1 MGFISSGTSPDG
13 DTIKYNE
20 GGALKVDETALF
32 TWESSIKNALAVL
45 ALQADNALGFTDY
58 SNMQV
63 DIFSSAAGVSG
74 TVDIDN
80 STMQNIEGKYTN
92 KTFIFDGT
100 FRSKKGYTYGN
111 YSLLH
116 SYTVNNKRVSL
127 LTAIAGAVHDGTQS
141 SNSGKTCYVKF
152 QFEFSDSTTQDY
164 IIDTNDGF
172 RSRTVNQTVEKDVVA
187 VHVYVRGVTNS
198 TSYDL
203 ATKDVYIET
212 GNIEGQLFINPEETI
227 TPSATALYAVY
238 SDGSV
243 GEVQYVLNDGVEDSA
258 ALPANQKN
266 SYSLSNPISKIKA
279 ITGTELTEIKEY
291 VFIWW

>member
-1 MGFISSGTSPDG
+1 
-13 DTIKYNE
+13 
-20 GGALKVDETALF
+20 
-32 TWESSIKNALAVL
+32 
-45 ALQADNALGFTDY
+45 
-58 SNMQV
+58 
-63 DIFSSAAGVSG
+63 
-74 TVDIDN
+74 
-80 STMQNIEGKYTN
+80 
-92 KTFIFDGT
+92 
-100 FRSKKGYTYGN
+100 
-111 YSLLH
+111 
-116 SYTVNNKRVSL
+116 
-127 LTAIAGAVHDGTQS
+127 
-141 SNSGKTCYVKF
+141 
-152 QFEFSDSTTQDY
+152 
-164 IIDTNDGF
+164 
-172 RSRTVNQTVEKDVVA
+172 VNQTVEKDVVA